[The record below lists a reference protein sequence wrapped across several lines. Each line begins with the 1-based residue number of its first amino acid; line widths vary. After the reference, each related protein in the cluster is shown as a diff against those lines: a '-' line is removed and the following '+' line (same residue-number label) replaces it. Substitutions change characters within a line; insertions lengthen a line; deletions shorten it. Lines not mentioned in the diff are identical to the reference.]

1 MILALEGNRRAEHPD
16 LFQQMFRLR
25 AKAFGERRNWSVV
38 VDEGLETDAFDN
50 LVPTYLMCVE
60 KGGRLLAS
68 LRLLRTT
75 GPHMLADVFT
85 EVADGAVIRDPLV
98 WESTRFCVDTEAAR
112 EHTAGG
118 VNMVTAELLT
128 GLFELAVRLGLRNIV
143 SVYDLYLERILRRS
157 GCIFERYG
165 RTFVYDELATV
176 AGLFEVSPRSVA
188 SIRAR
193 TVPTPA
199 ATAGVGASG
208 GP

>member
-1 MILALEGNRRAEHPD
+1 MILALEGSRRAEHHD

-25 AKAFGERRNWSVV
+25 AKAFRERRNWSVV
-38 VDEGLETDAFDN
+38 VHNGLETDAFDN
-50 LVPTYLMCVE
+50 LGPIYLMCVE
-60 KGGRLLAS
+60 KSGRLLAS

-118 VNMVTAELLT
+118 VNIVTAELLA
-128 GLFELAVRLGLRNIV
+128 GLFELAVKLGLRNII
-143 SVYDLYLERILRRS
+143 SVYDLYIERILRRS

-165 RTFVYDELATV
+165 RIFAYDELATV
-176 AGLFEVSPRSVA
+176 AGLFEVSARSVA
-188 SIRAR
+188 SIRAS
-193 TVPTPA
+193 TIITPSPERV
-199 ATAGVGASG
+199 VGAFSRV
-208 GP
+208 